1 MKCKFVLWVA
11 PVALAGALAVPAAA
25 QSGDQN
31 AQSSDPA
38 QQQQQQSA
46 APEQKSSTA
55 TPVVKERQKN
65 QQRRIRQGVKSS
77 ELTPHETRKLEG
89 EQAKILADKVEAKSD
104 GKVTP
109 AERKQLTKEQ
119 NKASRDIY
127 RKKHNDRKKQ

>member
-25 QSGDQN
+25 QSGDPN

-38 QQQQQQSA
+38 QQQQEQSA

-55 TPVVKERQKN
+55 TPVVRERQKN
-65 QQRRIRQGVKSS
+65 QQRRIRQGVKSG
-77 ELTPHETRKLEG
+77 ELTKGETRRLEA
-89 EQAKILADKVEAKSD
+89 EQGKIQADKLAAKSD
-104 GKVTP
+104 GTVTP
-109 AERKQLTKEQ
+109 AERKQLHREQ

-127 RKKHNDRKKQ
+127 RKKHNNRKQQ